1 MRRRNDMIFSPVQCG
16 VGTGRGPNVLLCFII
31 GKLYIL
37 RVEIRISLSK
47 ENFNEE

>member
-1 MRRRNDMIFSPVQCG
+1 MIFSQIQYG
-16 VGTGRGPNVLLCFII
+16 VGTERGPKVLLCFII

-37 RVEIRISLSK
+37 RVEIRISLSE

>member
-1 MRRRNDMIFSPVQCG
+1 MIFSPIQYG
-16 VGTGRGPNVLLCFII
+16 VGTGRGPKVLLCIII

-37 RVEIRISLSK
+37 RVEIRISLSE